1 MTTLVIEKLNEVY
14 MRVYCDDAGVEQ
26 ELSDYFKFR
35 VPGYQFT
42 PAFKA
47 KIWDGFIRLYDLQ
60 RKTLYIGLYDYVVK
74 FSQNHH
80 YKIEFKDNVN
90 FLTNNGITEQQV
102 FDYLTS
108 LNLHGNGKPITI
120 RDYQVDA
127 VTTALDKDRT
137 VLLSPT
143 GSGKSL
149 IIYSICRWHI
159 ENNRKVMILVPTTS
173 LVEQLYADFEDY
185 SHANGFVTR
194 AHVQKLYSGFS
205 REFNKDVLIS
215 TWQSVYTQPKAWF
228 EQFDV
233 IIGDEAHTFKSKSLV
248 QVMEKMSNIKYR
260 IGTTGT
266 IDDKKVHRLVLEG
279 IFGPVHRVTSSKDLM
294 DQGTLAKLNI
304 TCLVLKYDAALRQ
317 ANKGLK
323 YQEEIDFIISH
334 EPRNKFIRNLA
345 VRCKGNTLVLFNYVE
360 RHGSILYEMIS
371 SKVHEDR
378 KVFFIH
384 GGTDVADREAIRHI
398 TEKESDAI
406 IVASFGTLSTGVN
419 IPSIENVIFAS
430 PSKSK
435 IRNLQSIG
443 RGLRLKNGKT
453 ECNLFDIA
461 DDMHWKSTKNHT
473 LNHFAERLKTYSEE
487 NFEFK
492 LVEVNL

>member
-1 MTTLVIEKLNEVY
+1 MIITIEKLNEVY
-14 MRVYCDDAGVEQ
+14 MRILTDDAGVDQ

-42 PAFKA
+42 PAYKA
-47 KIWDGFIRLYDLQ
+47 KIWDGFIRLFDLQ

-74 FSQNHH
+74 FCENNNYQIVLKEPIIQDNKLSQQEVF
-80 YKIEFKDNVN
+80 EFLSTLD
-90 FLTNNGITEQQV
+90 L
-102 FDYLTS
+102 Y
-108 LNLHGNGKPITI
+108 GNQKPITI
-120 RDYQVDA
+120 REYQVDA
-127 VTTALDKDRT
+127 VTTAINKERT

-159 ENNRKVMILVPTTS
+159 ESGKKLLILVPTTS

-185 SHANGFVTR
+185 SWHNEWSVYS
-194 AHVQKLYSGFS
+194 HCQKLYAGFPKD
-205 REFNKDVLIS
+205 FNKDVLIS
-215 TWQSVYTQPKAWF
+215 TWQSVYKQPKAWF

-248 QVMEKMSNIKYR
+248 QVMEKMSNVRYR

-266 IDDKKVHRLVLEG
+266 IDNKKVHKLVLEG
-279 IFGPVHRVTSSKDLM
+279 IFGPVHKVTTSKELM
-294 DQGTLAKLNI
+294 EQGALAQLKI
-304 TCLVLKYDAALRQ
+304 TCLILKYPDEIRKTV
-317 ANKGLK
+317 KGIK
-323 YQEEIDFIISH
+323 YQEEIDFIVSN
-334 EPRNKFIRNLA
+334 EKRNKFIRNLA
-345 VRCKGNTLVLFNYVE
+345 INCKGNTLVLFNYVE
-360 RHGSILYEMIS
+360 RHGSVLYDLIKN
-371 SKVHEDR
+371 KVHEDR

-453 ECNLFDIA
+453 HCNLYDLT
-461 DDMHWKSTKNHT
+461 DDLHWKSWKNHT
-473 LNHFAERLKTYSEE
+473 LQHSAERLKIYAEE
-487 NFEFK
+487 NFEFN

>member
-1 MTTLVIEKLNEVY
+1 MKITIEKLNEVY
-14 MRVYCDDAGVEQ
+14 MRVLTDDAGIDQ

-42 PAFKA
+42 PAYRA
-47 KIWDGFIRLYDLQ
+47 KIWDGFIRLFDLQ
-60 RKTLYIGLYDYVVK
+60 RKTLYIGLFEYVQKFAEAHNYQIELKDNVCVNNNLSEQDVYDYV
-74 FSQNHH
+74 SA
-80 YKIEFKDNVN
+80 
-90 FLTNNGITEQQV
+90 
-102 FDYLTS
+102 
-108 LNLHGNGKPITI
+108 LNLHGDQKPITI
-120 RDYQVDA
+120 RDYQIDA
-127 VTTALDKDRT
+127 VTTALNKERT

-159 ENNRKVMILVPTTS
+159 EQGRKVMILVPTTS

-185 SHANGFVTR
+185 SWANGWSTK
-194 AHVQKLYSGFS
+194 ANVQKLYSGFS
-205 REFNKDVLIS
+205 REFHKNVLIS
-215 TWQSVYTQPKAWF
+215 TWQSVYLQPKAWF
-228 EQFDV
+228 DQFNV
-233 IIGDEAHTFKSKSLV
+233 IVGDEAHTFKSKSLV
-248 QVMEKMSNIKYR
+248 SVMEKMSNIKYR

-266 IDDKKVHRLVLEG
+266 IDNKKVHKLVLEG

-304 TCLVLKYDAALRQ
+304 TCLVLKYQDEIR
-317 ANKGLK
+317 KIVKDYK
-323 YQEEIDFIISH
+323 YQDEIDYIISS
-334 EPRNKFIRNLA
+334 EQRNKFIRNLA
-345 VRCKGNTLVLFNYVE
+345 VKCKGNTLVLFNYVE
-360 RHGSILYEMIS
+360 RHGSILYDMIKN
-371 SKVHEDR
+371 KVHEDR

-384 GGTDVADREAIRHI
+384 GGTDVEDREAIRHI
-398 TEKESDAI
+398 TDKENDAI

-443 RGLRLKNGKT
+443 RGLRKKDGKT
-453 ECNLFDIA
+453 ECNLYDIA
-461 DDMHWKSTKNHT
+461 DDFSWKSKKNHT
-473 LNHFAERLKTYSEE
+473 LNHFAERIKTYSEE

-492 LVEVNL
+492 IVEINI